1 MSPFVSVVVLI
12 LTVLF
17 IVLSVI
23 PLLPGPPDMDSPHR
37 SPGAKKKA
45 AHCKLLRKYPN

>member
-1 MSPFVSVVVLI
+1 MSPFTIAVVLI

-23 PLLPGPPDMDSPHR
+23 PLLPGKPDMDSSHH
-37 SPGAKKKA
+37 SPGAKKTKA
-45 AHCKLLRKYPN
+45 AH

>member
-1 MSPFVSVVVLI
+1 MSPFPIVVVLI

-23 PLLPGPPDMDSPHR
+23 PLLPGQSDMDSSRR
-37 SPGAKKKA
+37 SPGAKTKA
-45 AHCKLLRKYPN
+45 AH

>member
-1 MSPFVSVVVLI
+1 MSPFTIVVVLF

-23 PLLPGPPDMDSPHR
+23 PLLPGQSDMDSSDRTPRARTKTSH
-37 SPGAKKKA
+37 
-45 AHCKLLRKYPN
+45 

>member
-1 MSPFVSVVVLI
+1 MSPFAIVVVLF

-23 PLLPGPPDMDSPHR
+23 PLLPGQPDKDASRCSPN
-37 SPGAKKKA
+37 AKTKA
-45 AHCKLLRKYPN
+45 AH

>member
-1 MSPFVSVVVLI
+1 MSPFEIVVVLF

-23 PLLPGPPDMDSPHR
+23 PLMNGKSDTDSSRH
-37 SPGAKKKA
+37 SSGAKTKP
-45 AHCKLLRKYPN
+45 AHFHR

>member
-1 MSPFVSVVVLI
+1 MSPFEIVVVLF

-23 PLLPGPPDMDSPHR
+23 PLLNGKSDKDSSYH
-37 SPGAKKKA
+37 SPGAK
-45 AHCKLLRKYPN
+45 P